1 MTGAEQQKL
10 VSARAARG
18 AAGVDTYDPDVIRHR
33 KQRNAQK
40 IKDRFITAFVGFF
53 ALVWVF
59 PIIWTLW
66 SSLRPFSEIQAGGVF
81 SPPKQLGFQNYEAA
95 IGRMDL
101 PTYFWNTALI
111 TIPSVFLILLLGSIM
126 AFVVTRYS
134 FKFNVAML
142 LLFTAGNLLP
152 AQLVFIPVFKMYLW
166 IGDIVGDRRFLY
178 DSPLGVIL
186 IHVAFQMGFAVFV
199 LSSYMKTI
207 PKEISESALVD
218 GASVF
223 THFFRVILPLL
234 RPPLASLGVLMTT
247 WIYNDF
253 FWALVL
259 MSTDNKRPITSA
271 LGRLTGEFSTDY
283 NLLAAGAM
291 IAAIPT
297 LIVFFVLRRQFVS
310 GLTLGSTKG

>member
-1 MTGAEQQKL
+1 MTGPANK
-10 VSARAARG
+10 VVTSATAARAG
-18 AAGVDTYDPDVIRHR
+18 AGKDTTDPDVIRH
-33 KQRNAQK
+33 KKARNSQK
-40 IKDRFITAFVGFF
+40 IKDRFISGFIGVF
-53 ALVWVF
+53 AIVWLF
-59 PIIWTLW
+59 PIIWTIW
-66 SSLRPFSEIQAGGVF
+66 SSLRPFAEIQAGGVF
-81 SPPKQLGFQNYEAA
+81 SPPQQLGLQNYTAA
-95 IGRMDL
+95 IARMDL
-101 PTYFWNTALI
+101 GVYFWNTALI
-111 TIPSVFLILLLGSIM
+111 TIPAVFLILLLGSIM

-166 IGDIVGDRRFLY
+166 IGDAVGDRRFLY

-234 RPPLASLGVLMTT
+234 RPPLASLAVLMTT

-259 MSTDNKRPITSA
+259 MATDRKRPITSA
-271 LGRLTGEFSTDY
+271 LGRLTGEWSTDY

-297 LIVFFVLRRQFVS
+297 LVVFFVLRRQFVS

>member
-1 MTGAEQQKL
+1 VSSIVRDKKKAHAQQ
-10 VSARAARG
+10 
-18 AAGVDTYDPDVIRHR
+18 
-33 KQRNAQK
+33 
-40 IKDRFITAFVGFF
+40 IKDRIISVFIGIF
-53 ALVWVF
+53 ALVWIF

-66 SSLRPFSEIQAGGVF
+66 SSLRPYSEIRAGGVF
-81 SPPKQLGFQNYEAA
+81 SPPQELGFFNYANA
-95 IGRMDL
+95 IDRMDL
-101 PTYFWNTALI
+101 PRYFANTALI
-111 TIPSVFLILLLGSIM
+111 TLPAVFLILLFGSLI

-152 AQLVFIPVFKMYLW
+152 AQLVFIPVFKMYLA
-166 IGDIVGDRRFLY
+166 IGDLVGDRRFLY

-186 IHVAFQMGFAVFV
+186 IHVAFQMGFATFV

-207 PKEISESALVD
+207 PKEISESALMD

-223 THFFRVILPLL
+223 THYFRIMLPLL
-234 RPPLASLGVLMTT
+234 RPALASLAVLMTT

-259 MSTDNKRPITSA
+259 MATDNKRPITSA
-271 LGRLTGEFSTDY
+271 LGRLQGEFVTDY

-297 LIVFFVLRRQFVS
+297 LIVFLVLRKQFVS

>member
-1 MTGAEQQKL
+1 MSVNQDVLQEQGKKKKKL
-10 VSARAARG
+10 
-18 AAGVDTYDPDVIRHR
+18 Y
-33 KQRNAQK
+33 AQD
-40 IKDRFITAFVGFF
+40 IKDRAISIFIGIF
-53 ALVWVF
+53 AIAWIF
-59 PIIWTLW
+59 PIVWTLW
-66 SSLRPFSEIQAGGVF
+66 SSLRPYKEIRQGGVF
-81 SPPKQLGFQNYEAA
+81 SPPQELGFFNYAEA
-95 IGRMDL
+95 IDRMQL
-101 PTYFWNTALI
+101 PIYFWNTVVI
-111 TIPSVFLILLLGSIM
+111 TLPAVFLILLFGSLI

-134 FKFNVAML
+134 FRFNVAML

-152 AQLVFIPVFKMYLW
+152 AQLVFIPVFKMYLGL
-166 IGDIVGDRRFLY
+166 GDLVGDRRFLY

-186 IHVAFQMGFAVFV
+186 IHVAFQMGFATFV

-207 PKEISESALVD
+207 PKEISESAMVD

-223 THFFRVILPLL
+223 THYFKVILPLL

-259 MSTDNKRPITSA
+259 MSTDSKRPITSA
-271 LGRLTGEFSTDY
+271 LGRLQGEFVTDY

-297 LIVFFVLRRQFVS
+297 LLVFFILRRQFVS